1 MIKHNLTTTILFIL
15 WSVPTGLF
23 SQKRATSSNAF
34 QDNVQVAIK
43 KLPEYQALTPAKDW
57 LLEKP
62 EQQAKVYQNGSKEMV
77 ISNGLVSR
85 TFRLSPNAV
94 TVSLKNLVTAEEYI
108 RAVKPEALV
117 MVDSVEYAVGGLAGQ
132 REHGYL
138 LEEYLDEMT
147 IIENSFRLTTFK
159 IKDISQRIEWKQTRW
174 KAATQWDASG
184 KEIVFHYENPALKG
198 IIIKVHHQIYDEI
211 PLLSKWISVENESDH
226 RIRLNHFTSEIIAH
240 PEKTN
245 FVDIPNQWRYPNL
258 YLENDYAFGGMTYE
272 ESDQALSWEADSE
285 YSSQV
290 NWERKM
296 PCVIK
301 SKPKHGP
308 QVDLLSRESFTSFR
322 TYILPLDG
330 TDRERNSL
338 SIRKMYRTL
347 APWITENPIFLH
359 LTSTDPTLVKTAI
372 DQCAEVGYEMVI
384 LSFGSGL
391 SMEDNSPE
399 NIKKF
404 KTLADYAHNKG
415 IQLGGYSL
423 FSSRRIDDEND
434 VVDIHTNKP
443 GGAKFGGHAPCAGSE
458 WGIAYVEKLKNFF
471 EQTGFDIL
479 EHDGPYPGDFC
490 ASSSHPGHRDYG
502 DSQWEQW
509 KATVAFYKW
518 LRAEG
523 VYANMPDFYLLS
535 GTSKSGIGYREV
547 NWSLPRA
554 QQIILGRQNIYDGT
568 WTRTPS
574 MGWTFVP
581 LTQYHGGGAEATL
594 EPLSEH
600 LDSYDAHMTQNY
612 GSGVQAC
619 YRGPRLYDTDETKNL
634 VKSKIEQYKKYR
646 DILNADIIHL
656 RRPDGR
662 DWDGILHVDPQLE
675 NKGYAMIYNPT
686 KKSMVRTLRLP
697 LYFTGLNDKAS
708 ISINGGV
715 SMAYDLDRFFNA
727 TVEME
732 IPAEGY
738 CWIVI
743 R

>member
-1 MIKHNLTTTILFIL
+1 MIKHNLTTTILFVL
-15 WSVPTGLF
+15 WSIPTGLF
-23 SQKRATSSNAF
+23 SQKQPVSSTT
-34 QDNVQVAIK
+34 VQNNIQSALKI
-43 KLPEYQALTPAKDW
+43 LPEFKATILAKDW

-62 EQQAKVYQNGSKEMV
+62 EQQVKVYKNGSKEMV
-77 ISNGLVSR
+77 IDNGLVSR
-85 TFRLSPNAV
+85 TFRLSPNAA
-94 TVSLKNLVTAEEYI
+94 TVSLKNLTTAEEYI

-132 REHGYL
+132 REYGYL

-147 IIENSFRLTTFK
+147 VIENSFRLTTFK

-184 KEIVFHYENPALKG
+184 KEIIFYYENPALKG
-198 IIIKVHHQIYDEI
+198 ISIKVHHQIYDGI

-226 RIRLNHFTSEIIAH
+226 HIRLNHFTSEIIAH

-245 FVDIPNQWRYPNL
+245 FVDIPNRWRYPNL

-272 ESDQALSWEADSE
+272 ESNQALSWETDPE

-308 QVDLLSRESFTSFR
+308 QVDLKSGESFTSFR

-359 LTSTDPTLVKTAI
+359 LTSTDPTVVKTAI

-434 VVDIHTNKP
+434 VVDIQTNKP

-458 WGIAYVEKLKNFF
+458 WGIAYIEKLKYFF

-490 ASSSHPGHRDYG
+490 ASTSHPSHRDYD
-502 DSQWEQW
+502 DSQWKQW
-509 KATVAFYKW
+509 SATVAFYKW

-523 VYANMPDFYLLS
+523 IYANMPDFYLLS

-619 YRGPRLYDTDETKNL
+619 YRGPRLYDTDETKKL
-634 VKSKIEQYKKYR
+634 VKSKIEHYKKYR

-686 KKSMVRTLRLP
+686 KKSMLRTLRLP
-697 LYFTGLNDKAS
+697 LYFTGLKDKAKV
-708 ISINGGV
+708 SINGGDF
-715 SMAYDLDRFFNA
+715 MKYDLDRFFNVM
-727 TVEME
+727 VEIE
-732 IPAEGY
+732 IPAEGH